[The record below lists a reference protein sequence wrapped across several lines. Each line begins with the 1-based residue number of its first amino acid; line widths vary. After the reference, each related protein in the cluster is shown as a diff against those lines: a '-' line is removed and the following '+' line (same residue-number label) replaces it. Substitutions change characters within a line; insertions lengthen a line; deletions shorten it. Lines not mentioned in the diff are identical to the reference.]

1 MSFILQGTTSV
12 SGGGTGSSSLALNNV
27 LLGNGT
33 SPLQVVAPGTTGN
46 VLQSNGTTWQSAAA
60 GGSSALVFIS
70 SQTVSTSVAEV
81 NFTTGFSS
89 TYDQYILQY
98 FNVRSDSGGAG
109 YLSARV
115 YINSSLQTS
124 NYKNTLWS
132 MGGTTINGSN
142 TGGLAYVNLS
152 DYGTYT
158 ATTSSFNG
166 QISFLNTNTSSRFS
180 AIATNYHQESPASN
194 EGYLQ
199 YGGFHNPTA
208 GVLTGIQFFLQYNP
222 TTIYFTSGTFRL
234 YGITKS

>member
-33 SPLQVVAPGTTGN
+33 SPLQVVAPGTSGN
-46 VLQSNGTTWQSAAA
+46 VLQSDGTTWKSAAA

-109 YLSARV
+109 YFSARV

-124 NYKNTLWS
+124 NYKNTVWS

-142 TGGLAYVNLS
+142 TSGLAYVGLS
-152 DYGTYT
+152 DYGTSGT
-158 ATTSSFNG
+158 GSCFNG

-180 AIATNYHQESPASN
+180 AIATNYHQESPASS

-199 YGGFHNPTA
+199 YGGFHNPTT